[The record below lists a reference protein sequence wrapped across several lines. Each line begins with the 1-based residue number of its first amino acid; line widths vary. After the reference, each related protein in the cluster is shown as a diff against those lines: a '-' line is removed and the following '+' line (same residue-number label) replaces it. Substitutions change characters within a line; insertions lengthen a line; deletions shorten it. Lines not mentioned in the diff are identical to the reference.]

1 MCLAVV
7 FNILHRML
15 KRSLYKNE
23 LEPNWPSPD
32 KVLYIAPSDQQFLP
46 GLRVYIVTVWEILRW
61 FEALLIHSVGW
72 DAAIFTVKPLKKYLI
87 KSLGSGPI
95 ILYGVPGNEDNLMAS
110 EYVLLMPSPV
120 HSCGTGTCG

>member
-1 MCLAVV
+1 MMCLAVV
-7 FNILHRML
+7 FNIIHRML

-32 KVLYIAPSDQQFLP
+32 KVLYIHVAPSDQQFLP

-72 DAAIFTVKPLKKYLI
+72 DAAIFTV
-87 KSLGSGPI
+87 
-95 ILYGVPGNEDNLMAS
+95 NL
-110 EYVLLMPSPV
+110 
-120 HSCGTGTCG
+120 